1 MQNAQGDP
9 KAFVFKFL
17 ACSEKEEGRVVILH
31 NKAKTKQKR
40 EHIKA
45 SKEKP

>member
-31 NKAKTKQKR
+31 NKKTKTQK
-40 EHIKA
+40 EDIKT